1 MGDVWEEGYAL
12 KELNKRS
19 AELLERKAS
28 PSSLSRFLRYKISF
42 LIGGAGI
49 A

>member
-19 AELLERKAS
+19 GELLERKVTTQVEQGVVT
-28 PSSLSRFLRYKISF
+28 FLEH
-42 LIGGAGI
+42 
-49 A
+49 

>member
-19 AELLERKAS
+19 AELLERKVNNTNTT
-28 PSSLSRFLRYKISF
+28 SF
-42 LIGGAGI
+42 PVIVCLINGVLF
-49 A
+49 